1 MPHPSVRQSSEHIT
15 EYNLSSDKILKVMQ
29 NIKLQVEAKSYI
41 LKITEVLIL

>member
-15 EYNLSSDKILKVMQ
+15 EYNLRSDKILKVRQ